1 MVPSTNIE
9 PSVLKQLHLDA
20 LPNVTREAFKHCI
33 MMPFFSSGGWYL
45 AGGTA
50 LALQAGHRQSVD
62 LDFFTLDKSFDEKK
76 IEEQLSAT
84 GKWETDSLD
93 HGTIY
98 GRLFGAKM
106 SLIAYPFFD
115 HAESTL
121 KIGSV
126 SILTPPDI
134 AGMKIAAISQRGK
147 KRDFIDLYWI
157 CKNIQPLKESIHRA
171 EQSYRV
177 RQNPNHILKS
187 LVYFVDAEDDP
198 MPKLFFNVSWN
209 DIKKFFQ
216 GETKKIAREL
226 LGLN

>member
-1 MVPSTNIE
+1 MVSSSHIN
-9 PSVLKQLHLDA
+9 SDVLKRLHLEA
-20 LPNVTREAFKHCI
+20 IPNVTREAFKHCI
-33 MMPFFSSGGWYL
+33 TMPFFSSGEWYL

-50 LALQAGHRQSVD
+50 LALQVGHRQSVD
-62 LDFFTLDKSFDEKK
+62 LDFFTPEKTFDEKK

-84 GKWETDSLD
+84 GAWETDSLD

-115 HAESTL
+115 HLEPLL
-121 KIGSV
+121 KVSNV

-134 AGMKIAAISQRGK
+134 AAMKIAAISQRGK
-147 KRDFIDLYWI
+147 KRDFVDLYWI
-157 CKNIQPLKESIHRA
+157 SRNIQPLKESMHRA
-171 EQSYRV
+171 ERSYRI

-198 MPKLFFNVSWN
+198 MPKIFLNVSWS
-209 DIKKFFQ
+209 DVKKFFQ
-216 GETKKIAREL
+216 EETKKVAQEL
-226 LGLN
+226 LGLD